1 MSDIETTASSAV
13 QPEKNEVSNDR
24 RVATVVQD
32 EASDVEESDKEEYE
46 ENAEEGLL
54 DDYPNDTDEID
65 LVHMR
70 ISNIPNLHLERFK
83 DVQRICFRQNLILDI
98 EGFESLQNLTELD
111 LYDNKISRIRG
122 LDNLTQLE
130 YLDLSFN
137 KIKHIKNL
145 DQLVKVKDLFLVS
158 NKISK
163 IENLD
168 ALVNVTNLELGA
180 NRIRVIENLDRLV
193 QLEQLWLGKNKIT
206 KFENLCPL
214 QNLRLL
220 SIQSNR
226 LRSLDGLE
234 NLLNL
239 EELYLSHNAIEK
251 LEGLENNIKL
261 TTLDVAN
268 NSLTHI
274 ENLSHLKRLEEFWA
288 NNNKFGNEC
297 FEELTR
303 ELGKSE
309 RLETVYLE
317 GNPLQLENRATY
329 RNKVRLALPQ
339 VKQIDATMPLASMLE
354 TNKPFMFATTPAR
367 ANTADLN
374 TSATKPVLQRQLHHK
389 QAERHAYY
397 TQYEEQDEEH
407 FSNPSSSSSFQG
419 QSTRLSTSYGHQQS
433 LREENSYTYKAS
445 TSHASITSTA
455 STSGNTNMFS
465 VQRTQYQHHLHHM
478 NTAAVYMNEVDESE
492 NWFEADVSYYEGS
505 SDNRRSKRRKELATR
520 IEKLNADFMD
530 NRERIY
536 TEKLKVVQDEIKQ
549 VHNNTH
555 PWYSEGVVKLAKIR
569 QQMIDSGRVFRDYQ
583 NQVTEN
589 HFRMEVE
596 RAKQEYLTEKQG
608 VREKLFAALEEK
620 RRKLKEDKDNCD
632 LAYGNILS
640 PPIHCY

>member
-1 MSDIETTASSAV
+1 MTDKNTDISTTEKPEENET
-13 QPEKNEVSNDR
+13 QQDR
-24 RVATVVQD
+24 KVATVVQD
-32 EASDVEESDKEEYE
+32 AVSDVEESEEE
-46 ENAEEGLL
+46 EHGENVEEGLL
-54 DDYPNDTDEID
+54 DDYPTDTEEID

-70 ISNIPNLHLERFK
+70 ISSIPNLGLERFK
-83 DVQRICFRQNLILDI
+83 DVKRICFRQNLILDI
-98 EGFESLQNLTELD
+98 KGLDALQQLTELD

-122 LDNLTQLE
+122 LENLQQLE

-137 KIKHIKNL
+137 KIKHIKHL
-145 DQLVKVKDLFLVS
+145 DQLVKLKDLFLVS
-158 NKISK
+158 NKITK

-180 NRIRVIENLDRLV
+180 NRIRVIENLDSLV
-193 QLEQLWLGKNKIT
+193 QLRQLWLGKNKIT
-206 KFENLCPL
+206 RLENLSPL

-226 LRSLDGLE
+226 LRKLEGLE
-234 NLLNL
+234 NLPNL

-251 LEGLENNIKL
+251 LEGLENNTKL

-268 NSLTHI
+268 NCLTHI
-274 ENLSHLKRLEEFWA
+274 ENLSHLTKLEEFWA

-317 GNPLQLENRATY
+317 GNPLQTENRATY

-354 TNKPFMFATTPAR
+354 TNKPFMFATAPAR
-367 ANTADLN
+367 ASTADLN
-374 TSATKPVLQRQLHHK
+374 ATASKPVLQRQLHHK

-397 TQYEEQDEEH
+397 THYDEQDEER
-407 FSNPSSSSSFQG
+407 FLNPSSSGPYQG
-419 QSTRLSTSYGHQQS
+419 QSARVNASYGHQQS
-433 LREENSYTYKAS
+433 VREETSYTYKAS
-445 TSHASITSTA
+445 SSHATISNPAGTS
-455 STSGNTNMFS
+455 SNGSLYN
-465 VQRTQYQHHLHHM
+465 VQRTQYQHHVHHI
-478 NTAAVYMNEVDESE
+478 NSTGAVYMNEVDESE

-505 SDNRRSKRRKELATR
+505 SDNRRGKRRKELAAR

-530 NRERIY
+530 NRE
-536 TEKLKVVQDEIKQ
+536 K
-549 VHNNTH
+549 
-555 PWYSEGVVKLAKIR
+555 
-569 QQMIDSGRVFRDYQ
+569 QQMIDSGRIFRDYQ

-596 RAKQEYLTEKQG
+596 RAKQDYLTEKQG

-632 LAYGNILS
+632 LTYGKFPVLFV
-640 PPIHCY
+640 